1 MTSKRLLGLSTL
13 FAVLVFAAPAAAQD
27 AGGGAVATPTAP
39 TAEPSLA
46 APEPAP
52 AAEPALPA
60 EPAQDQTPTTPGGEE
75 QPPAQQPD
83 GEQAPTEENGGT
95 GNEPSGGA
103 GGGTGAETT
112 GGLPQTG
119 FQLFALTSIGLGLLL
134 AGAALWPTSSWPPPR
149 DRRSRSTTRRQRPP
163 SRHRPARPRT
173 PSSRRSGLA

>member
-75 QPPAQQPD
+75 QPPD

-95 GNEPSGGA
+95 GNEPSGET
-103 GGGTGAETT
+103 GGGTGGETA

-149 DRRSRSTTRRQRPP
+149 DRRSRSTTRRQSPP
-163 SRHRPARPRT
+163 SRHRPAPPRT